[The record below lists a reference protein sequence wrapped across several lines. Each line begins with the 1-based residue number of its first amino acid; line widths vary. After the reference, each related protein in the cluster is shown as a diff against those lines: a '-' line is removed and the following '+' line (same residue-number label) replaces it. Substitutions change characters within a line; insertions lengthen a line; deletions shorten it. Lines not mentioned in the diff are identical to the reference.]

1 VTIVPKARRPKRAG
15 PKKPVANRE
24 VWHGTIV
31 PMDGDGLISR
41 AEATAM
47 LFAFADINGNVRRV
61 VQLLEDD
68 DGEEEAPEDD
78 S

>member
-1 VTIVPKARRPKRAG
+1 VR
-15 PKKPVANRE
+15 
-24 VWHGTIV
+24 HGTIV